1 MGTLEGNVNVL
12 FLIAVGIFV
21 GVPAQLNELPRMC
34 RSNEYIYYINSF
46 LNKIDKKIT
55 SEQKGRSKQCHIKQT

>member
-46 LNKIDKKIT
+46 LNKIDKKNNF
-55 SEQKGRSKQCHIKQT
+55 